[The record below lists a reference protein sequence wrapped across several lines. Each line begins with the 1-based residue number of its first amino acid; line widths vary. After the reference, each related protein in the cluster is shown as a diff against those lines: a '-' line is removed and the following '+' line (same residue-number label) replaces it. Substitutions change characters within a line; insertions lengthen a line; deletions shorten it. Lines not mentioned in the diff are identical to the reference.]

1 MHFDNSTYEVQ
12 KHVNIGFLMET
23 GQSSEV
29 FDDRSANKLWTGA
42 RISARFLC
50 PSSPRDGG
58 NSQTKK
64 GIKKKL
70 WKYENEKYRSIKKSF
85 WKKEEQ
91 NNILVTNSQWKR
103 AKITRLQ

>member
-42 RISARFLC
+42 RISARFLSQF
-50 PSSPRDGG
+50 PSGWWEQS
-58 NSQTKK
+58 NKK
-64 GIKKKL
+64 RYQKKVVEIRKWEVSIDKGKFL
-70 WKYENEKYRSIKKSF
+70 EKR
-85 WKKEEQ
+85 
-91 NNILVTNSQWKR
+91 R
-103 AKITRLQ
+103 AKLHSCSLIRSGKVPK

>member
-64 GIKKKL
+64 GIKKKVVEIRKWEVSIDKGKFL
-70 WKYENEKYRSIKKSF
+70 EKR
-85 WKKEEQ
+85 
-91 NNILVTNSQWKR
+91 R
-103 AKITRLQ
+103 AK

>member
-42 RISARFLC
+42 RISARFLF
-50 PSSPRDGG
+50 PSSPGMVG
-58 NSQTKK
+58 TVKQKK
-64 GIKKKL
+64 V
-70 WKYENEKYRSIKKSF
+70 SKKSCGNT
-85 WKKEEQ
+85 KMGS
-91 NNILVTNSQWKR
+91 IHR
-103 AKITRLQ
+103 

>member
-42 RISARFLC
+42 RISARFLSQF
-50 PSSPRDGG
+50 PSGWWEQS
-58 NSQTKK
+58 NKK

-70 WKYENEKYRSIKKSF
+70 WKYENGKYPSIKESF

-91 NNILVTNSQWKR
+91 NYILVH
-103 AKITRLQ
+103 

>member
-64 GIKKKL
+64 RYQKKVVEIRKWEVSIDKGKFL
-70 WKYENEKYRSIKKSF
+70 EKR
-85 WKKEEQ
+85 
-91 NNILVTNSQWKR
+91 R
-103 AKITRLQ
+103 AK